1 MKIPALALGMAIALA
16 SGMAHAATPE
26 QDASQHQMA
35 MQPDAGRTTH
45 QSQGMLKAINAKAG
59 KVQIAHEAIP
69 GLGWPP
75 MTMWF
80 ALHDPLPRDIKVGD
94 AVRFELAQEKSGQ
107 WVIVKIG
114 HK

>member
-1 MKIPALALGMAIALA
+1 MKTPALALGMAIALA
-16 SGMAHAATPE
+16 SGMAHPATTEHDTP
-26 QDASQHQMA
+26 QHQIA
-35 MQPDAGRTTH
+35 MQPDAGKTTH

-59 KVQIAHEAIP
+59 KVQIAHEAIS

-80 ALHDPLPRDIKVGD
+80 ALHDPLPQDLKVGD
-94 AVRFELAQEKSGQ
+94 AVRFELKQEKNDQ